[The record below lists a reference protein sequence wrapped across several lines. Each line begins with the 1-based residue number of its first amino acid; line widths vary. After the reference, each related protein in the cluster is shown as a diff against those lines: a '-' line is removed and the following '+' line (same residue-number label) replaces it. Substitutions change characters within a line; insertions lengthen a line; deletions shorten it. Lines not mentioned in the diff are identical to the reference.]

1 MFDNKIDLA
10 SISPTH
16 SDVAVAVGSY
26 GILKQPSDKEPYIYA
41 IQIALADT
49 ADIMLVKIPWNE
61 STIPKI
67 KSLKKTMLDNPYNL
81 CGVRFENLE
90 IRKYRFVDR
99 KTGNIKEGYTATAD
113 NIFEIIP

>member
-1 MFDNKIDLA
+1 MIVDRNIF
-10 SISPTH
+10 PTH

-67 KSLKKTMLDNPYNL
+67 KSLKKAMLDHPYNL
-81 CGVRFENLE
+81 CGIRFENLQ
-90 IRKYRFVDR
+90 IREYSFTNR
-99 KTGNIKEGYTATAD
+99 KTGKTKSGYTAIAD
-113 NIFEIIP
+113 NIIEVIP